1 MRGKRLR
8 RVTAQEK
15 ERVGMALLDGKIALI
30 FGVANKNSI
39 GWGIARAL
47 EREGATIVLSYAMER
62 LERRVRPLAE
72 SIGCEL
78 ILQADVSNA
87 AQMDAVFAAVEKKYG
102 KLDVLVHSVAFAE
115 RSALSGRF
123 VDMRREA
130 LLSAIDI
137 SAVSLIE
144 MSRRAEPLMKDG
156 GSIMSLTY
164 GASRA
169 VIPNYN
175 AMAIA
180 KAALEAITMYLAAD
194 LGRSQIRVNA
204 ISAGA
209 IKTLSAGGIAGFRDL
224 LKFAEATSPLKE
236 LVSQEDVGDLALFLA
251 SDYARR
257 ITGEV
262 IYVDAG
268 VNIMGYTDVEALLP
282 EK

>member
-1 MRGKRLR
+1 MNESEGDVGLLTGK
-8 RVTAQEK
+8 V
-15 ERVGMALLDGKIALI
+15 ALI

-47 EREGATIVLSYAMER
+47 HGAGAGIVLSYAMDK

-78 ILQADVSNA
+78 VIQADVA
-87 AQMDAVFAAVEKKYG
+87 RADEMDAVFAAVKEKYG
-102 KLDVLVHSVAFAE
+102 KLDVLVHSVAFAGRE
-115 RSALSGRF
+115 ALGGRF
-123 VDMRREA
+123 VDTPREG
-130 LLSAIDI
+130 LLQAIDV

-144 MSRRAEPLMKDG
+144 LTRRAEPLMTAG

-164 GASRA
+164 NASRK

-194 LGRSQIRVNA
+194 VGRNKIRVNA

-209 IKTLSAGGIAGFRDL
+209 IKTLSAGGIVGFRDL
-224 LKFAEATSPLKE
+224 LKYAEATSPMNE
-236 LVSQEDVGDLALFLA
+236 LVSQDDVGDLALFLA
-251 SDYARR
+251 SDLSRR

-268 VNIMGYTDVEALLP
+268 HSIMGYTDVEGLMKP
-282 EK
+282 VQR

>member
-1 MRGKRLR
+1 MG
-8 RVTAQEK
+8 
-15 ERVGMALLDGKIALI
+15 LLDGKVALV

-47 EREGATIVLSYAMER
+47 HREGATIALSYAMDR
-62 LERRVRPLAE
+62 LARRVKPLGE
-72 SIGCEL
+72 SLGCEL
-78 ILQADVSNA
+78 MLQADVGNA
-87 AQMDAVFAAVEKKYG
+87 EELDAVFAAVADRYG

-115 RSALSGRF
+115 RDALGGRF
-123 VDMRREA
+123 VDLRRDA

-144 MSRRAEPLMKDG
+144 LTRRAEPLMREG

-164 GASRA
+164 NASRK

-194 LGRSQIRVNA
+194 VGGSKIRVNA

-224 LKFAEATSPLKE
+224 LKYAEVTSPMNE
-236 LVSQEDVGDLALFLA
+236 LVSQDDVGDLALFLA
-251 SDYARR
+251 SDLSRR

-268 VNIMGYTDVEALLP
+268 YNIMGYTDVQTLMKADT
-282 EK
+282 

>member
-1 MRGKRLR
+1 MG
-8 RVTAQEK
+8 
-15 ERVGMALLDGKIALI
+15 LLDGKIALV

-39 GWGIARAL
+39 GWGIAKAL
-47 EREGATIVLSYAMER
+47 GREGATIVLSYAMDR
-62 LERRVRPLAE
+62 LEKRVRPLGE

-78 ILQADVSNA
+78 MLQADVSSGA
-87 AQMDAVFAAVEKKYG
+87 ELDAVFAAVEGKYG
-102 KLDVLVHSVAFAE
+102 KLDVLVHSIAFADRE
-115 RSALSGRF
+115 SLGGRF
-123 VDMRREA
+123 VELSREG
-130 LLSAIDI
+130 LLAAIDV

-144 MSRRAEPLMKDG
+144 LARRAEPLMRDG

-164 GASRA
+164 NASRQ

-194 LGRSQIRVNA
+194 LGQSKIRVNA

-224 LKFAEATSPLKE
+224 LKYAEVTSPMNE
-236 LVSQEDVGDLALFLA
+236 LVSQDDVGDLALFLA
-251 SDYARR
+251 SDLSRR

-268 VNIMGYTDVEALLP
+268 HNIMGYTDVKALMQQLD
-282 EK
+282 

>member
-1 MRGKRLR
+1 MG
-8 RVTAQEK
+8 
-15 ERVGMALLDGKIALI
+15 LLDGKVALI

-47 EREGATIVLSYAMER
+47 HREGATIALSYAMGK
-62 LERRVRPLAE
+62 LARRVKPLGE
-72 SIGCEL
+72 SLGCEL
-78 ILQADVSNA
+78 MLQANVGNA
-87 AQMDAVFAAVEKKYG
+87 DELDAVFAAVEERYG

-115 RSALSGRF
+115 RDSLSGRF
-123 VDMRREA
+123 VDMRRDA

-144 MSRRAEPLMKDG
+144 LTRRAEALMREG

-164 GASRA
+164 NASRK

-194 LGRSQIRVNA
+194 VGRSKIRVNA

-224 LKFAEATSPLKE
+224 LKYAEATSPMNE
-236 LVSQEDVGDLALFLA
+236 LVSQDDVGDLALFLA
-251 SDYARR
+251 SDLSRR

-268 VNIMGYTDVEALLP
+268 YNIMGYTDVHALMQADA
-282 EK
+282 

>member
-1 MRGKRLR
+1 MG
-8 RVTAQEK
+8 
-15 ERVGMALLDGKIALI
+15 LLDGKIALV

-39 GWGIARAL
+39 GWGIAKAL
-47 EREGATIVLSYAMER
+47 QREGATIVLSYAMDR
-62 LERRVRPLAE
+62 LEKRVRPLGE

-78 ILQADVSNA
+78 MLQADVTSGDEL
-87 AQMDAVFAAVEKKYG
+87 DAVFAAVEEKYG
-102 KLDVLVHSVAFAE
+102 KLDVLVHSIAFAD
-115 RSALSGRF
+115 RDSLGGRF
-123 VDMRREA
+123 VELSREG
-130 LLSAIDI
+130 LLAAIDV

-144 MSRRAEPLMKDG
+144 LSRRAELLMRDG

-164 GASRA
+164 NASRQ

-194 LGRSQIRVNA
+194 LGQSKIRVNA

-224 LKFAEATSPLKE
+224 LKYAEVTSPMKE
-236 LVSQEDVGDLALFLA
+236 LVSQDDVGDLALFLA
-251 SDYARR
+251 SDLSRR

-268 VNIMGYTDVEALLP
+268 HNIMGYTDVSALMQQLD
-282 EK
+282 

>member
-1 MRGKRLR
+1 MG
-8 RVTAQEK
+8 
-15 ERVGMALLDGKIALI
+15 LLEGKIALI

-39 GWGIARAL
+39 GWGIAKAL
-47 EREGATIVLSYAMER
+47 QREGATIVLSYAMDK
-62 LERRVRPLAE
+62 LERRVHPLGE

-78 ILQADVSNA
+78 MLQADVTDA
-87 AQMDAVFAAVEKKYG
+87 EELDAVFRAIAEKYG

-115 RSALSGRF
+115 RDALSGRF
-123 VDMRREA
+123 SAMSRQA
-130 LLSAIDI
+130 LLDAIDV

-144 MSRRAEPLMKDG
+144 LTRRAEALMKDG
-156 GSIMSLTY
+156 GSVMSLTY
-164 GASRA
+164 NASRK

-194 LGRSQIRVNA
+194 MGRSKIRVNA

-224 LKFAEATSPLKE
+224 LKYAEVTSPMNE
-236 LVSQEDVGDLALFLA
+236 LVSQDDVGDLALFLA
-251 SDYARR
+251 SDLSRR

-268 VNIMGYTDVEALLP
+268 YNIMGYTDVETLMQ
-282 EK
+282 EVE

>member
-1 MRGKRLR
+1 MG
-8 RVTAQEK
+8 
-15 ERVGMALLDGKIALI
+15 LLDGKVALI

-47 EREGATIVLSYAMER
+47 HREGATIVLSYAMER
-62 LERRVRPLAE
+62 LARRVRPLGE

-78 ILQADVSNA
+78 MLQADVGDPA
-87 AQMDAVFAAVEKKYG
+87 ELDAVFAAVEAKYG
-102 KLDVLVHSVAFAE
+102 RLDVLVHSVAFAE
-115 RSALSGRF
+115 RDALAGRF
-123 VDMRREA
+123 VDLRREA

-137 SAVSLIE
+137 SAASLIE
-144 MSRRAEPLMKDG
+144 MARRAEPLMTAG

-164 GASRA
+164 NASRA
-169 VIPNYN
+169 VVPNYN

-194 LGRSQIRVNA
+194 LGGSKIRVNA

-224 LKFAEATSPLKE
+224 LRYAEVTAPMKE
-236 LVSQEDVGDLALFLA
+236 LVSQDDVGDLALFLA
-251 SDYARR
+251 SDLSRR
-257 ITGEV
+257 VTGEV

-268 VNIMGYTDVEALLP
+268 HKIMGYTDVEALIG
-282 EK
+282 ERG

>member
-1 MRGKRLR
+1 MG
-8 RVTAQEK
+8 
-15 ERVGMALLDGKIALI
+15 LLDGKTALI

-39 GWGIARAL
+39 GWGIAKAL
-47 EREGATIVLSYAMER
+47 QREGATIVLSYAIDK
-62 LERRVRPLAE
+62 LERRVRPLGE

-78 ILQADVSNA
+78 MVQADVSDA
-87 AQMDAVFAAVEKKYG
+87 AELDAVFAAVDEKYG
-102 KLDVLVHSVAFAE
+102 KLDILVHSVAFAD
-115 RSALSGRF
+115 RDALGGRF
-123 VDMRREA
+123 VETSREG
-130 LLSAIDI
+130 LLTAIDV

-144 MSRRAEPLMKDG
+144 LARRAERLMLDG

-164 GASRA
+164 NASRK

-194 LGRSQIRVNA
+194 LGSSKIRVNA

-209 IKTLSAGGIAGFRDL
+209 IKTLSAGGITGFRDL
-224 LKFAEATSPLKE
+224 LRYAEVTSPMNE
-236 LVSQEDVGDLALFLA
+236 LVSQDDVGDLALFLA
-251 SDYARR
+251 SDLARR

-268 VNIMGYTDVEALLP
+268 FNIMGFTDVEALMKQV
-282 EK
+282 E

>member
-1 MRGKRLR
+1 M
-8 RVTAQEK
+8 
-15 ERVGMALLDGKIALI
+15 GMLDGKVALV
-30 FGVANKNSI
+30 FGVANKHSI

-47 EREGATIVLSYAMER
+47 HREGATVALSYAMAK
-62 LERRVRPLAE
+62 LARRVKPLGEAL
-72 SIGCEL
+72 GCEL
-78 ILQADVSNA
+78 VLQADVGDA
-87 AQMDAVFAAVEKKYG
+87 DELDAVFAAVAAQYG

-115 RSALSGRF
+115 RDALSGRF
-123 VDMRREA
+123 VDLRRDA

-144 MSRRAEPLMKDG
+144 LTRRAEPLMRGG

-164 GASRA
+164 NASQK

-194 LGRSQIRVNA
+194 VGGSKIRVNA

-224 LKFAEATSPLKE
+224 LKYAEVTSPMNE
-236 LVSQEDVGDLALFLA
+236 LVSQDDVGDLALFLA
-251 SDYARR
+251 SDLSRR

-268 VNIMGYTDVEALLP
+268 YNIMGYTDVHALMKA
-282 EK
+282 EG

>member
-1 MRGKRLR
+1 MG
-8 RVTAQEK
+8 
-15 ERVGMALLDGKIALI
+15 LLEGKIALV

-39 GWGIARAL
+39 GWGIAKAL
-47 EREGATIVLSYAMER
+47 QREGATIVLSYAMDK
-62 LERRVRPLAE
+62 LERRVRPLGE

-78 ILQADVSNA
+78 MLQADVTNPEEL
-87 AQMDAVFAAVEKKYG
+87 DAVYSAVDEKYG

-115 RSALSGRF
+115 RAALGGRF
-123 VDMRREA
+123 SAISRQA
-130 LLSAIDI
+130 LLDAIDV

-144 MSRRAEPLMKDG
+144 LTRRAEALMKDG
-156 GSIMSLTY
+156 GSVMSLTY
-164 GASRA
+164 NASRK

-194 LGRSQIRVNA
+194 MGRSKIRVNA

-224 LKFAEATSPLKE
+224 LKYAEATSPMNE
-236 LVSQEDVGDLALFLA
+236 LVSQDDVGDLALFLA
-251 SDYARR
+251 SDLSRR

-268 VNIMGYTDVEALLP
+268 YNIMGYTDVETLMRQV
-282 EK
+282 E